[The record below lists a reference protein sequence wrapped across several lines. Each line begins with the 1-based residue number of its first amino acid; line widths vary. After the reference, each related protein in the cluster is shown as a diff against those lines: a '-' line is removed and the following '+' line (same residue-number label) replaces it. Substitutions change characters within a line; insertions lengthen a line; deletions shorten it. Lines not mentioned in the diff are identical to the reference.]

1 MKVSHFYYLPYLID
15 EKKNS
20 ISKYNT
26 ILFSKVENECV
37 VVVISYKNK

>member
-1 MKVSHFYYLPYLID
+1 MK
-15 EKKNS
+15 KKIS

-26 ILFSKVENECV
+26 ILFSKVENKCV